1 MRILRLKYDK
11 LQKLSKI
18 IKNVFN
24 KDMLNVMFP
33 TKDQDLKF
41 LRILRLNKNY
51 DSVMCIEG
59 TGHGYYFVKFMNF
72 SRALNL

>member
-1 MRILRLKYDK
+1 
-11 LQKLSKI
+11 
-18 IKNVFN
+18 
-24 KDMLNVMFP
+24 MLNVMLP

-51 DSVMCIEG
+51 GTVMCIEG
-59 TGHGYYFVKFMNF
+59 TSHGYYFVKFMNF